1 MRHWSQ
7 TDCSQ
12 MRMFPS
18 PNQGVSTHLAL
29 QCLRKHWWVL
39 SFFLWLT
46 VLCFIWKNYML
57 LLSQK
62 RCFCFF
68 FYSATI
74 MSSKKSPVLRRRGKV
89 LLCSDPGSVYLH
101 ILHFVH
107 FIRHWHVCDMPIE
120 AEPFTW
126 CCPSK
131 QLMLETM
138 IKPSVWQTGE
148 VTYKLQVDSI

>member
-18 PNQGVSTHLAL
+18 PKQGVPTHLAL
-29 QCLRKHWWVL
+29 QCLRKHWWAL

-46 VLCFIWKNYML
+46 TSYVLSEKII
-57 LLSQK
+57 
-62 RCFCFF
+62 CFCCLRKDFF
-68 FYSATI
+68 FFNSATI
-74 MSSKKSPVLRRRGKV
+74 MSSKKSPVLRRRGKI

-101 ILHFVH
+101 ILHCVH
-107 FIRHWHVCDMPIE
+107 FICHWHVCDMPIE

-131 QLMLETM
+131 QLMLGTM

-148 VTYKLQVDSI
+148 VTY